1 MGLTRRNKVNPEF
14 SMSSLTDIIF
24 LLLIFFM
31 LTSTLVRPKKF
42 QLPESN
48 SKTIAPSDIV
58 VSIDNAGIYY
68 VNGKVTRSSGIYQA
82 VNSAL
87 SKMDNRKNATM
98 SIEAEIGVPFDN
110 VMKVMTIAERL
121 KMKAILATQPA
132 S

>member
-1 MGLTRRNKVNPEF
+1 MGLTKRNKVNPEF

-31 LTSTLVRPKKF
+31 LTSTLVRPKQF

-48 SKTIAPSDIV
+48 SKTVAPSDIV
-58 VSIDNAGIYY
+58 VGIDKAGTYY
-68 VNGKVTRSSGIYQA
+68 VNGKVTRSSGIYSA

-87 SKMDNRKNATM
+87 SRMDNRKNATM
-98 SIEAEIGVPFDN
+98 SIEAEIGVPFER
-110 VMKVMTIAERL
+110 VMRVMTVAEQL